1 MEMII
6 RNERTLEWVKNT
18 KHREVYLKHLVT
30 SKDNDRLSA
39 HIVRIEKGGEIV
51 PHTHEIM
58 EVFYFMKGQ
67 GLALVNGER
76 IKVDAGSVIIAPAG
90 TQHGLINDGDEELI
104 LFSVF
109 SPANV

>member
-1 MEMII
+1 MEMKI
-6 RNERTLEWVKNT
+6 RNEEALEWVENP

-39 HIVRIEKGGEIV
+39 HIVKIEKGGEIV

-76 IKVDAGSVIIAPAG
+76 IKADEGSVIIAPAG

>member
-6 RNERTLEWVKNT
+6 RNEETLEWVKNP
-18 KHREVYLKHLVT
+18 KHKEVYLKHLVT

-39 HIVRIEKGGEIV
+39 HIVKIEKGGEIV

-76 IKVDAGSVIIAPAG
+76 IKAEEGSVIIAPAG
-90 TQHGLINDGDEELI
+90 AEHGLINDGNEEII